1 MNKPKDCYQQKIE
14 ELSGEIDK
22 LKAKDRRFLMSEIYS
37 FLGAITVLL
46 VVFIARLDYL
56 WLLLTAVGLGANV
69 VLRYFDAKREKA
81 IHQRNTLL
89 TIYRHELAALDGDF
103 SAFHEGEQYVNP
115 SHPFTFDLDVF
126 GKESLF
132 NRINRTVTT
141 DGSDLLANKL
151 AMKTLP
157 TIDEISYM
165 KEAIDEVSNKNA
177 FRVNWMAIAEDRM
190 IDTGKL
196 LDALNG
202 IKDIE
207 TKRFPMQNGWYV
219 ITITL
224 CVALLSTVVMSILG
238 TLVWTI
244 PTLLSFTLLCIGHIG
259 CAKSLD
265 RIATVTKGN
274 TFKMLKCTQA
284 VHLIASE
291 SFNTDMTSEILL
303 TLQQKEC
310 QATEAFDTISNIFGK
325 LEERSKLREF
335 LFNTL
340 YASDF
345 FLLRKFLK
353 WNKIQSS
360 YWKEWIHA
368 ICQMDLLVSMA
379 NYRYNYP
386 ECTYSET
393 IDSDKIVFEGH
404 DFYHPFL
411 GEKAV
416 ANDFKINDGHYYIVT
431 GANMAGKSTFLR
443 AVGTNYILAM
453 CGMPV
458 CAKGMTVSI
467 FSLFSSMRTT
477 DDLTRGISY
486 FKAELLRLQQL
497 IDYCKQNKKTLIIL
511 DEILRGTNSLD
522 KLNGS
527 KLFLKHIAQLPVSGI
542 IATHD
547 LELSRMEDSD
557 PERFHNYCFEI
568 QLSDIITYSY
578 KISKGVAR
586 NQNATFLLNK
596 MLQDS

>member
-1 MNKPKDCYQQKIE
+1 MNIPQKSYLQRIE
-14 ELSGEIDK
+14 ELSVEINK
-22 LKAKDRRFLMSEIYS
+22 LKAKDHRFLMSEIYS
-37 FLGAITVLL
+37 FLVAITVLL
-46 VVFIARLDYL
+46 VVFIVHLDYI
-56 WLLLTAVGLGANV
+56 WLLLSAAGIIANLI
-69 VLRYFDAKREKA
+69 LRYVDAKREKA
-81 IHQRNTLL
+81 IQQRDSLL
-89 TIYRHELAALDGDF
+89 TVYQHELAALHGDF
-103 SAFHEGEQYVNP
+103 SDFMDGGQYVSP
-115 SHPFTFDLDVF
+115 LHPFTFDLDVF
-126 GKESLF
+126 GKDSLF

-141 DGSDLLANKL
+141 DGSDMLANKL
-151 AMKTLP
+151 AMKRLP
-157 TIDEISYM
+157 NKEEISKM
-165 KEAIDEVSNKNA
+165 KDAIDELSRKNA
-177 FRVNWMAIAEDRM
+177 FITNWTAIGEEGM
-190 IDTGKL
+190 IDTKKL
-196 LDALNG
+196 LDTLNA
-202 IKDIE
+202 IKD
-207 TKRFPMQNGWYV
+207 TKTKQFPILNVWFV
-219 ITITL
+219 ITITF
-224 CVALLSTVVMSILG
+224 CVALFISIGMSSFGVLS
-238 TLVWTI
+238 WTI
-244 PTLLSFTLLCIGHIG
+244 PTLLSFTLLCIGHLG

-265 RIATVTKGN
+265 RIAAKTKGD
-274 TFKMLKCTQA
+274 TFKMQKYTQA

-291 SFNTDMTSEILL
+291 SFNSKMTSELL
-303 TLQQKEC
+303 QILQQKEH
-310 QATEAFDTISNIFGK
+310 QATDAFKTISVIFGK

-335 LFNTL
+335 LFNSL

-353 WNKIQSS
+353 WNKIQS
-360 YWKEWIHA
+360 KFFGEWMNTV
-368 ICQMDLLVSMA
+368 CQMDMLVSMA

-386 ECTYSET
+386 ECTYSEI
-393 IDSDKIVFEGH
+393 IDTDKIVLVAK

-416 ANDFKINDGHYYIVT
+416 ANAFKIQDGHYYIVT

-458 CAKGMTVSI
+458 CAKEMTVSI

-497 IDYCKQNKKTLIIL
+497 INFCKQNRKTLIIL

-527 KLFLKHIAQLPVSGI
+527 KLFLEHISKLPVSGI

-547 LELSRMEDSD
+547 LELSKMEDTD

-568 QLSDIITYSY
+568 QLADIITYSY
-578 KISKGVAR
+578 KITKGVAR

-596 MLQDS
+596 MLQES

>member
-1 MNKPKDCYQQKIE
+1 MNKPIDCYQQKIE
-14 ELSGEIDK
+14 ELSGEIVK

-37 FLGAITVLL
+37 FLGAMIVLL
-46 VVFIARLDYL
+46 VVLIARLDYL
-56 WLLLTAVGLGANV
+56 WLFLTAIGLGANV
-69 VLRYFDAKREKA
+69 ILRYFDAKREKA

-89 TIYRHELAALDGDF
+89 TIYQHELAALEGDF

-141 DGSDLLANKL
+141 DGADMLANKL

-157 TIDEISYM
+157 TIEEISNM
-165 KEAIDEVSNKNA
+165 KEAIDEVSCNNA
-177 FRVNWMAIAEDRM
+177 FRTSWMAVAENRM
-190 IDTGKL
+190 INTNKL
-196 LDALNG
+196 LDTLNA

-207 TKRFPMQNGWYV
+207 TKRFPIQDVWYV
-219 ITITL
+219 ITFML
-224 CVALLSTVVMSILG
+224 CIALLSTVVVSSFGILS
-238 TLVWTI
+238 WTI
-244 PTLLSFTLLCIGHIG
+244 PTLLSFLLLCIGHIG

-265 RIATVTKGN
+265 RIAAVTKGN
-274 TFKMLKCTQA
+274 TFKMQKCTQA

-291 SFNTDMTSEILL
+291 SFNAKMTSEILQ
-303 TLQQKEC
+303 TLQQLDY
-310 QATEAFDTISNIFGK
+310 QATESFDTISNIYGR

-335 LFNTL
+335 LFNAL

-353 WNKIQSS
+353 WNKIQYD
-360 YWKEWIHA
+360 YWKEWIYA
-368 ICQMDLLVSMA
+368 ICQMDMIVSMA

-386 ECTYSET
+386 ECTYSEI

-411 GEKAV
+411 GERAV
-416 ANDFKINDGHYYIVT
+416 ANDFKIQDDHYYIIT

-458 CAKGMTVSI
+458 CAKRMTVSI

-477 DDLTRGISY
+477 DDLTKGISY

-527 KLFLKHIAQLPVSGI
+527 KLFLKYIAQLPVSGI

-547 LELSRMEDSD
+547 LELSKMEDSD

-568 QLSDIITYSY
+568 QLSDVITYSY
-578 KISKGVAR
+578 KISNGVAQ

-596 MLQDS
+596 ILQES